1 MKIKKEYIAQSD
13 GEENRMSNYTQ
24 TFEADTGK
32 ILNIVINSL
41 YSERDIF
48 LRELLSNASDAIQK
62 RKFLGQTDP
71 SILNIEA
78 DNIEIIVN
86 KKKKIIEITDTGIGL
101 TEAELAETLG
111 TIAKSGTSAFL
122 KEMEGEENSKD
133 AAKTLIG
140 QFGVGFYSAFMVADK
155 VEVVSR
161 KAGDTQCSSWES
173 DGQSGFSISNSKE
186 EQAVGTKIRLSLKK
200 DAKEFADPDKIK
212 GLIKKYSDHISFPIN
227 IKEADGEI
235 EQVNSATAIWTK
247 TASEISKEEYKEFYN
262 STFGTFDEPFATL
275 HNKSEG
281 TLEFTNL
288 LFIPKTAPFDLF
300 DPERKTKI
308 NLYINRVFIS
318 NDLDGVIPTWLRF
331 VKGILDTTSLDLN
344 VSREMVQNNPVL
356 KKISKSLTKRVLSE
370 LKKRLK
376 KDEEAYDAFWEQFGK
391 VLKEGLYE
399 DLENKDKIAEI
410 IKVHSLKEDKLIT
423 LQGYIDSMVD
433 GQDKIYVLT
442 ADTLAQAQS
451 SPHLEGFK
459 AKGIDVLLMTDPI
472 DAFWTSQMR
481 SFQEKN
487 FVSISREKYDITK
500 LGDVKEEDVEETKN
514 TDETYSPI
522 IKECLGEMVEDV
534 KASNNLVD
542 SPVRL
547 VAGEGGLDFNLERIL
562 KAQNPDFEGSKKIL
576 EINTNHDLIKKLPA
590 LPSETQK
597 SLCRVL
603 FEQARILDGE
613 MPSDSLQFSKDLITI
628 GLKLK

>member
-1 MKIKKEYIAQSD
+1 MIKECIAQT
-13 GEENRMSNYTQ
+13 GNQETRMSNYTQ

-41 YSERDIF
+41 YSDRDIF

-71 SILNIEA
+71 AVLNNEI
-78 DNIEIIVN
+78 DNIEIVIN

-101 TEAELAETLG
+101 SDAELAETLG

-122 KEMEGEENSKD
+122 QELDGEESSKD

-161 KAGDTQCSSWES
+161 KAGTSKSSIWES
-173 DGQSGFSISNSKE
+173 DGQSGFAINNSE
-186 EQAVGTKIRLSLKK
+186 DDQAVGTKVILHLKK
-200 DAKEFADPDKIK
+200 DAKEFATPDKIK
-212 GLIKKYSDHISFPIN
+212 SLIKKYSDHINVPIN

-235 EQVNSATAIWTK
+235 EQVNSATAIWTRPTSK
-247 TASEISKEEYKEFYN
+247 ISGEEYKEFYN
-262 STFGTFDEPFATL
+262 STFGSFDEPFATL

-300 DPERKTKI
+300 DPERKTKV

-318 NDLDGVIPTWLRF
+318 NDLEGVIPTWLRF
-331 VKGILDTTSLDLN
+331 IKGILDTTSLDLN

-376 KDEEAYDAFWEQFGK
+376 KDEVAYDAFWEQFGK

-399 DLENKDKIAEI
+399 DIENKDKIAEI
-410 IKVHSLKEDKLIT
+410 IRVRSFKEDKLIT
-423 LQGYIDSMVD
+423 LQSYIESMVD

-442 ADTLAQAQS
+442 ADTMAQAQS

-481 SFQEKN
+481 SFEEKD
-487 FVSISREKYDITK
+487 FVSISREKYDIAK
-500 LGDVKEEDVEETKN
+500 LGEVKDGDVEETEN
-514 TDETYSPI
+514 ADETYSPI

-576 EINTNHDLIKKLPA
+576 EINTSHELIKKLPA

-613 MPSDSLQFSKDLITI
+613 MPSDSLQFSRDLVTI
-628 GLKLK
+628 GLKLA

>member
-1 MKIKKEYIAQSD
+1 MIKECIAQT
-13 GEENRMSNYTQ
+13 GNQETRMSNYTQ

-41 YSERDIF
+41 YSDRDIF

-71 SILNIEA
+71 AVLNNEI
-78 DNIEIIVN
+78 DNIEIVVN

-101 TEAELAETLG
+101 TDAELAETLG

-122 KEMEGEENSKD
+122 QELDGEESSKD

-161 KAGDTQCSSWES
+161 KAGTSKSSIWES
-173 DGQSGFSISNSKE
+173 DGQSGFSINNSE
-186 EQAVGTKIRLSLKK
+186 DEQVVGTKIILHLKK
-200 DAKEFADPDKIK
+200 DAKEFATTDKIK
-212 GLIKKYSDHISFPIN
+212 SLIKRYSDHISVPIN

-235 EQVNSATAIWTK
+235 EQANSATAIWTK
-247 TASEISKEEYKEFYN
+247 ATSEISDEEYKEFYN

-281 TLEFTNL
+281 TLEFSNL

-318 NDLDGVIPTWLRF
+318 NDLEGVIPTWLRF
-331 VKGILDTTSLDLN
+331 IKGILDTTSLDLN

-376 KDEEAYDAFWEQFGK
+376 KDEVAYDAFWEQFGK

-399 DLENKDKIAEI
+399 DIENKDKIAEI
-410 IKVHSLKEDKLIT
+410 IRVRSFKEDKLIT
-423 LQGYIDSMVD
+423 LQSYIDSMID

-442 ADTLAQAQS
+442 ADTLEQAQS

-459 AKGIDVLLMTDPI
+459 AQGIDVLLMTDPI
-472 DAFWTSQMR
+472 DAFWTSQMK
-481 SFQEKN
+481 SFQEKD
-487 FVSISREKYDITK
+487 FLSISREKYDISK
-500 LGDVKEEDVEETKN
+500 LGEVKDEDGEDNEN
-514 TDETYSPI
+514 TDEVYSPI
-522 IKECLGEMVEDV
+522 IKECLGDLVEDV
-534 KASNNLVD
+534 KASKNLID

-562 KAQNPDFEGSKKIL
+562 KAQNPEFEGSKKVL
-576 EINTNHDLIKKLPA
+576 EINLTHKLIKKLPA
-590 LPSETQK
+590 LSSETQK

-613 MPSDSLQFSKDLITI
+613 MPSNSLQFSKDLIAL
-628 GLKLK
+628 GLKVV

>member
-1 MKIKKEYIAQSD
+1 
-13 GEENRMSNYTQ
+13 MSNYTQ

-71 SILNIEA
+71 SILNSEA
-78 DNIEIIVN
+78 DSIEIIVN
-86 KKKKIIEITDTGIGL
+86 KKKKVIEITDTGIGL

-173 DGQSGFSISNSKE
+173 DGQRGFSISTSEE

-247 TASEISKEEYKEFYN
+247 SASEISKEEYKEFYS
-262 STFGTFDEPFATL
+262 STFGAFDEPFATL

-308 NLYINRVFIS
+308 SLYINRVFIS

-331 VKGILDTTSLDLN
+331 IKGILDTTSLDLN

-376 KDEEAYDAFWEQFGK
+376 KDEETYDAFWEQFGK

-399 DLENKDKIAEI
+399 DIENKDKIAEI
-410 IKVHSLKEDKLIT
+410 IKVHSHKEDKLIT
-423 LQGYIDSMVD
+423 LQSYIDSMVD

-500 LGDVKEEDVEETKN
+500 LGDAKDGDVEETEN
-514 TDETYSPI
+514 ADETYSPI

-534 KASNNLVD
+534 KASNNLID

>member
-1 MKIKKEYIAQSD
+1 MIKECIAQT
-13 GEENRMSNYTQ
+13 GNQETRMSNYTQ

-41 YSERDIF
+41 YSDRDIF

-71 SILNIEA
+71 AVLNNEI
-78 DNIEIIVN
+78 DNIEIVIN

-101 TEAELAETLG
+101 SDSELAETLG

-122 KEMEGEENSKD
+122 QELDGEESSKD

-161 KAGDTQCSSWES
+161 KAGTSKSSIWES
-173 DGQSGFSISNSKE
+173 DGQSGFSINNSE
-186 EQAVGTKIRLSLKK
+186 DEQVVGTKIILHLKK
-200 DAKEFADPDKIK
+200 DAKEFATTDKIK
-212 GLIKKYSDHISFPIN
+212 SLIKKYSDHISVPIN

-235 EQVNSATAIWTK
+235 EQANSATAIWTK
-247 TASEISKEEYKEFYN
+247 ATSEISDEEYKEFYN

-318 NDLDGVIPTWLRF
+318 NDLEGVIPTWLRF
-331 VKGILDTTSLDLN
+331 IKGILDTTSLDLN

-376 KDEEAYDAFWEQFGK
+376 KDEVAYDAFWEQFGK

-399 DLENKDKIAEI
+399 DIENKDKIAEI
-410 IKVHSLKEDKLIT
+410 IRVRSFKEDKLIT
-423 LQGYIDSMVD
+423 LQSYIDSMID

-442 ADTLAQAQS
+442 ADTLEQAQS

-459 AKGIDVLLMTDPI
+459 AQGIDVLLMTDPI
-472 DAFWTSQMR
+472 DAFWTSQMK
-481 SFQEKN
+481 SFQEKD
-487 FVSISREKYDITK
+487 FLSISREKYDISK
-500 LGDVKEEDVEETKN
+500 LGEVKDEDGEDNEN
-514 TDETYSPI
+514 TDEVYSPI
-522 IKECLGEMVEDV
+522 VKECLGDLVEDV
-534 KASNNLVD
+534 KASKNLID

-562 KAQNPDFEGSKKIL
+562 KAQNPEFEGSKKVL
-576 EINTNHDLIKKLPA
+576 EINLTHKLIKKLPA
-590 LPSETQK
+590 LSSETQK

-613 MPSDSLQFSKDLITI
+613 MPSNSLQFSKDLIAL
-628 GLKLK
+628 GLKVV

>member
-1 MKIKKEYIAQSD
+1 MIKECIAQT
-13 GEENRMSNYTQ
+13 GNQETRMSNYTQ

-41 YSERDIF
+41 YSDRDIF

-71 SILNIEA
+71 AVLNNEI
-78 DNIEIIVN
+78 DNIEIVIN

-101 TEAELAETLG
+101 SDSELAETLG

-122 KEMEGEENSKD
+122 QELDGEESSKD

-161 KAGDTQCSSWES
+161 KAGTSKSSIWES
-173 DGQSGFSISNSKE
+173 DGQSGFAINNSE
-186 EQAVGTKIRLSLKK
+186 DDQAVGTKVILHLKK
-200 DAKEFADPDKIK
+200 DAKEFATPDKIK
-212 GLIKKYSDHISFPIN
+212 SLIKKYSDHINVPIN

-235 EQVNSATAIWTK
+235 EQVNSATAIWTRPTSK
-247 TASEISKEEYKEFYN
+247 ISDEDYKEFYN

-318 NDLDGVIPTWLRF
+318 NDLEGVIPTWLRF
-331 VKGILDTTSLDLN
+331 IKGILDTSSLDLN

-376 KDEEAYDAFWEQFGK
+376 KDEVAYDAFWEQFGK

-399 DLENKDKIAEI
+399 DIENKDKIAEI
-410 IKVHSLKEDKLIT
+410 IRVRSFKEDKLIT
-423 LQGYIDSMVD
+423 LQSYIESMVD

-442 ADTLAQAQS
+442 ADTMAQAQS

-481 SFQEKN
+481 SFEEKD
-487 FVSISREKYDITK
+487 FVSISREKYDIAK
-500 LGDVKEEDVEETKN
+500 LGEVKDGDVEETEN
-514 TDETYSPI
+514 ADETYSPI

-576 EINTNHDLIKKLPA
+576 EINTNHELIKKLPA

-613 MPSDSLQFSKDLITI
+613 MPSDSLRFSRDLVTI
-628 GLKLK
+628 GLKLA

>member
-1 MKIKKEYIAQSD
+1 MIKECIAQT
-13 GEENRMSNYTQ
+13 GNQETRMSNYTQ

-41 YSERDIF
+41 YSDRDIF

-71 SILNIEA
+71 AVLNNEI
-78 DNIEIIVN
+78 DNIEIVVN

-101 TEAELAETLG
+101 TDAELAETLG

-122 KEMEGEENSKD
+122 QELDGEESSKD

-161 KAGDTQCSSWES
+161 KAGTSKSSIWES
-173 DGQSGFSISNSKE
+173 DGQSGFAINNSE
-186 EQAVGTKIRLSLKK
+186 DDQAVGTKIVLHLKK
-200 DAKEFADPDKIK
+200 DAKEFATTDKIK
-212 GLIKKYSDHISFPIN
+212 SLIKKYSDHISVPIN

-235 EQVNSATAIWTK
+235 EQANSATAIWTK
-247 TASEISKEEYKEFYN
+247 ATSEISDEEYKEFYN

-318 NDLDGVIPTWLRF
+318 NDLEGVIPTWLRF
-331 VKGILDTTSLDLN
+331 IKGILDTTSLDLN

-376 KDEEAYDAFWEQFGK
+376 KDEVAYDAFWEQFGK

-399 DLENKDKIAEI
+399 DIENKDKIAEI
-410 IKVHSLKEDKLIT
+410 IRVRSFKEDKLIT
-423 LQGYIDSMVD
+423 LQSYLDSMID

-442 ADTLAQAQS
+442 ADTLEQAQS

-459 AKGIDVLLMTDPI
+459 AQGIDVLLMTDPI
-472 DAFWTSQMR
+472 DAFWTSQMK
-481 SFQEKN
+481 SFQEKD
-487 FVSISREKYDITK
+487 FLSISREKYDISK
-500 LGDVKEEDVEETKN
+500 LGEVKDEDGEDNEN
-514 TDETYSPI
+514 TDEVYSPI
-522 IKECLGEMVEDV
+522 IKECLGDLVEDV
-534 KASNNLVD
+534 KASKNLID

-562 KAQNPDFEGSKKIL
+562 KAQNPEFEGSKKVL
-576 EINTNHDLIKKLPA
+576 EINLTHKLIKKLPA
-590 LPSETQK
+590 LSSETQK

-613 MPSDSLQFSKDLITI
+613 MPSNSLQFSKDLIAL
-628 GLKLK
+628 GLKVV

>member
-1 MKIKKEYIAQSD
+1 MIKECIAQT
-13 GEENRMSNYTQ
+13 GNQETRMSNYTQ

-41 YSERDIF
+41 YSDRDIF

-71 SILNIEA
+71 AVLNNEI
-78 DNIEIIVN
+78 DNIEIVVN

-101 TEAELAETLG
+101 TDAELAETLG

-122 KEMEGEENSKD
+122 QELDGEESSKD

-161 KAGDTQCSSWES
+161 KAGTSKSSIWES
-173 DGQSGFSISNSKE
+173 DGQSGFSINNSE
-186 EQAVGTKIRLSLKK
+186 DEQVVGTKIILHLKK
-200 DAKEFADPDKIK
+200 DAKEFATTDKIK
-212 GLIKKYSDHISFPIN
+212 TLIKKYSDHISVPIN

-235 EQVNSATAIWTK
+235 EQANSATAIWTK
-247 TASEISKEEYKEFYN
+247 ATSEISDEEYKEFYN

-318 NDLDGVIPTWLRF
+318 NDLEGVIPTWLRF
-331 VKGILDTTSLDLN
+331 IKGILDTTSLDLN

-376 KDEEAYDAFWEQFGK
+376 KDEVAYDAFWEQFGK

-399 DLENKDKIAEI
+399 DIENKDKIAEI
-410 IKVHSLKEDKLIT
+410 IRVRSFKEDKLIT
-423 LQGYIDSMVD
+423 LQSYLDSMID

-442 ADTLAQAQS
+442 ADTLEQAQS

-459 AKGIDVLLMTDPI
+459 AQGIDVLLMTDPI
-472 DAFWTSQMR
+472 DAFWTSQMK
-481 SFQEKN
+481 SFQEKD
-487 FVSISREKYDITK
+487 FLSISREKYDISK
-500 LGDVKEEDVEETKN
+500 LGEVKDEDGEDNEN
-514 TDETYSPI
+514 TDEVYSPI
-522 IKECLGEMVEDV
+522 IKECLGDLVEDV
-534 KASNNLVD
+534 KASKNLID

-562 KAQNPDFEGSKKIL
+562 KAQNPEFEGSKKVL
-576 EINTNHDLIKKLPA
+576 EINLTHKLIKKLPA
-590 LPSETQK
+590 LSSETQK

-613 MPSDSLQFSKDLITI
+613 MPSNSLQFSKDLIAL
-628 GLKLK
+628 GLKVV

>member
-1 MKIKKEYIAQSD
+1 
-13 GEENRMSNYTQ
+13 
-24 TFEADTGK
+24 
-32 ILNIVINSL
+32 
-41 YSERDIF
+41 
-48 LRELLSNASDAIQK
+48 
-62 RKFLGQTDP
+62 
-71 SILNIEA
+71 
-78 DNIEIIVN
+78 
-86 KKKKIIEITDTGIGL
+86 
-101 TEAELAETLG
+101 
-111 TIAKSGTSAFL
+111 
-122 KEMEGEENSKD
+122 
-133 AAKTLIG
+133 
-140 QFGVGFYSAFMVADK
+140 
-155 VEVVSR
+155 
-161 KAGDTQCSSWES
+161 
-173 DGQSGFSISNSKE
+173 
-186 EQAVGTKIRLSLKK
+186 
-200 DAKEFADPDKIK
+200 
-212 GLIKKYSDHISFPIN
+212 
-227 IKEADGEI
+227 
-235 EQVNSATAIWTK
+235 
-247 TASEISKEEYKEFYN
+247 
-262 STFGTFDEPFATL
+262 
-275 HNKSEG
+275 
-281 TLEFTNL
+281 
-288 LFIPKTAPFDLF
+288 
-300 DPERKTKI
+300 
-308 NLYINRVFIS
+308 
-318 NDLDGVIPTWLRF
+318 
-331 VKGILDTTSLDLN
+331 
-344 VSREMVQNNPVL
+344 MVQNNPVL

-376 KDEEAYDAFWEQFGK
+376 KDEETYDAFWEQFGK

-399 DLENKDKIAEI
+399 DIENKDKIAEI
-410 IKVHSLKEDKLIT
+410 IKVHSHKEDKLIT
-423 LQGYIDSMVD
+423 LQNYIDSMVD

-500 LGDVKEEDVEETKN
+500 LGEVKDGDVEETEN
-514 TDETYSPI
+514 ADETYSPI

-542 SPVRL
+542 SPVRR

-628 GLKLK
+628 GLILK

>member
-1 MKIKKEYIAQSD
+1 
-13 GEENRMSNYTQ
+13 MSNYTQ

-41 YSERDIF
+41 YSDRDIF

-71 SILNIEA
+71 VVLNDEI
-78 DNIEIIVN
+78 DNIEIVIN

-101 TEAELAETLG
+101 TDAELAETLG

-122 KEMEGEENSKD
+122 QELDGEESSKD

-161 KAGDTQCSSWES
+161 KAGTSKSSIWES
-173 DGQSGFSISNSKE
+173 DGQSGFAINNSE
-186 EQAVGTKIRLSLKK
+186 DQQAVGTKIILHLKK
-200 DAKEFADPDKIK
+200 DAKEFATKDKIK
-212 GLIKKYSDHISFPIN
+212 SLIKKYSDHISVPIN

-247 TASEISKEEYKEFYN
+247 ATSKISDEEYKEFYN
-262 STFGTFDEPFATL
+262 STFGAFDEPFATL

-318 NDLDGVIPTWLRF
+318 NDLEGVIPTWLRF
-331 VKGILDTTSLDLN
+331 IKGILDTTSLDLN

-376 KDEEAYDAFWEQFGK
+376 KDEVAYDAFWEQFGK

-399 DLENKDKIAEI
+399 DIENKDKIAEI
-410 IKVHSLKEDKLIT
+410 IRVRSLKEDKLIT
-423 LQGYIDSMVD
+423 LQSYIDSMID

-442 ADTLAQAQS
+442 ADTLEQAQS

-459 AKGIDVLLMTDPI
+459 AQGIDVVLMTDPI
-472 DAFWTSQMR
+472 DAFWISQMK
-481 SFQEKN
+481 SFQEKD
-487 FVSISREKYDITK
+487 FLSISREKYDISK
-500 LGDVKEEDVEETKN
+500 LGEVKDDDGGDNES
-514 TDETYSPI
+514 TDEVYSPI
-522 IKECLGEMVEDV
+522 IKECLGDLVEDV
-534 KASNNLVD
+534 KASKNLID

-547 VAGEGGLDFNLERIL
+547 VAGDGGLDFNLERIL
-562 KAQNPDFEGSKKIL
+562 KAQNPEFEGSKKVL
-576 EINTNHDLIKKLPA
+576 EINLRHELIKKLPA
-590 LPSETQK
+590 LSSETQK

-613 MPSDSLQFSKDLITI
+613 MPSNSLQFSKDLITL
-628 GLKLK
+628 GLKVV

>member
-1 MKIKKEYIAQSD
+1 MIKECIAQT
-13 GEENRMSNYTQ
+13 GNQETRMSNYTQ

-41 YSERDIF
+41 YSDRDIF

-71 SILNIEA
+71 AVLNNEI
-78 DNIEIIVN
+78 DNIEIVIN

-101 TEAELAETLG
+101 SDAELAETLG

-122 KEMEGEENSKD
+122 QELDGEESSKD

-161 KAGDTQCSSWES
+161 KAGTSKSSIWES
-173 DGQSGFSISNSKE
+173 DGQSGFAINNSE
-186 EQAVGTKIRLSLKK
+186 DDQAVGTKIVLHLKK
-200 DAKEFADPDKIK
+200 DAKEFATSDKIK
-212 GLIKKYSDHISFPIN
+212 SLIKKYSDHISVPIN
-227 IKEADGEI
+227 IKETDGEI

-247 TASEISKEEYKEFYN
+247 PTSKISDEDYKEFYN

-318 NDLDGVIPTWLRF
+318 NDLEGVIPTWLRF
-331 VKGILDTTSLDLN
+331 IKGILDTSSLDLN

-376 KDEEAYDAFWEQFGK
+376 KDEVAYDAFWEQFGK

-399 DLENKDKIAEI
+399 DIENKDKIAEI
-410 IKVHSLKEDKLIT
+410 IRVRSLKEDKLIT
-423 LQGYIDSMVD
+423 LQSYIESMVD

-442 ADTLAQAQS
+442 ADTMAQAQS

-481 SFQEKN
+481 SFEEKD
-487 FVSISREKYDITK
+487 FVSISREKYDIAK
-500 LGDVKEEDVEETKN
+500 LGEVKDGDVEETEN
-514 TDETYSPI
+514 ADETYSPI

-576 EINTNHDLIKKLPA
+576 EINTNHELIKKLPA

-613 MPSDSLQFSKDLITI
+613 MPSDSLQFSRDLVTI
-628 GLKLK
+628 GLKLA